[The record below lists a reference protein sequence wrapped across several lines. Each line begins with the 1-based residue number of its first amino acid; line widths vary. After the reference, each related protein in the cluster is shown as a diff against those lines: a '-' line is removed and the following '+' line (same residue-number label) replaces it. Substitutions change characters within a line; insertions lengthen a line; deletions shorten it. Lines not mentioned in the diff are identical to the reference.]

1 MNPQLVVSASNLRI
15 PFLGFP
21 DKNVPKTRRLFHSD
35 ILPSENN
42 ESLISPSILQS
53 YSLVKPERLHW
64 LYHQLIMMHFE
75 KPIIHHVLRSHAGML
90 DYNYTR
96 EELLNRAID
105 YCLSQNNHPLVLDD
119 QGPPPLFIQIEQ
131 EEEKEGLNPRSSNYS
146 FRSSDTIF
154 RPIRRFTNTNPEG
167 EAIDPKFCRICY
179 NEPEVLHKIEIC
191 QHKFC
196 FDCIYGY
203 LKSKIEH
210 YDPKSIQCPSEGCS
224 WPLEEAFIE
233 EMLKEDQILLE
244 KYKKFK
250 DQLEIL
256 DHPERKW
263 CIRPDCPHYVEI
275 DLEQKTNKVVCKCG
289 QIMCFVCA
297 NAWHEGMT
305 CLQAAD
311 TDYQKY
317 EEKVVVKQCPKCLAK
332 IEKNEGCNHMT
343 CSRCKYEFCWVC
355 KAECINGYCVNKCP
369 KFPENNARNR
379 RLNENFFFRINN
391 TNSFLGAI
399 ANFFKFW
406 VNFVVFLI
414 LSNLLIPFT
423 FGVAIGKWIVFVFT
437 GNNSL
442 MFSCF
447 REREGVERKPFEKIC
462 RVLTFPFKFMMFLV
476 ASLLVLLLQIFK
488 IPFLVFFNICKY
500 IYFFQTDRTSLS
512 IVIHERFRELGEE
525 NLNVLPRMGCTRVM
539 ILLMSIFYFEALI
552 WGYYEIILI
561 GTGA

>member
-21 DKNVPKTRRLFHSD
+21 EKNNAPKNRRLFYSD

-64 LYHQLIMMHFE
+64 LYHQLLMMHFE

-105 YCLSQNNHPLVLDD
+105 YCLSQNDHPLVLDD
-119 QGPPPLFIQIEQ
+119 QGAPPLFIQIEQ
-131 EEEKEGLNPRSSNYS
+131 EEEKDGPNILSSNYS
-146 FRSSDTIF
+146 LLSSDTIF
-154 RPIRRFTNTNPEG
+154 RSIRRCANPNQEG

-179 NEPEVLHKIEIC
+179 NEPETLHTIEIC
-191 QHKFC
+191 RHKFC

-210 YDPKSIQCPSEGCS
+210 YDPKSIECPSDGCGE
-224 WPLEEAFIE
+224 PLDEVFIE
-233 EMLKEDQILLE
+233 EMLKNDQILLE

-250 DQLEIL
+250 GQLEIL

-275 DLEQKTNKVVCKCG
+275 DVEQKTNKVVCKCG
-289 QIMCFVCA
+289 QNMCFACA

-305 CLQAAD
+305 CLEAAD
-311 TDYQKY
+311 KEYRKY

-355 KAECINGYCVNKCP
+355 KAECINGYCVKNCP

-379 RLNENFFFRINN
+379 RLNANFFCRI
-391 TNSFLGAI
+391 TNSNSFFGAI
-399 ANFFKFW
+399 ANFFRFW
-406 VNFVVFLI
+406 VNFMFFLI
-414 LSNLLIPFT
+414 LSNILILFT
-423 FGVAIGKWIVFVFT
+423 FLVAIGKWFVFVFT
-437 GNNSL
+437 GHNSL
-442 MFSCF
+442 MFSIF
-447 REREGVERKPFEKIC
+447 REREGIENAFEKIC
-462 RVLTFPFKFMMFLV
+462 KVLTLPFKFLMLLV
-476 ASLLVLLLQIFK
+476 AALLVLVIQMLK

-500 IYFFQTDRTSLS
+500 IYFFQTDRTALS
-512 IVIHERFRELGEE
+512 ILIYERFIEFGEE
-525 NLNVLPRMGCTRVM
+525 NISVLPRVGCTRVM
-539 ILLMSIFYFEALI
+539 ILLMSIFYVEALI
-552 WGYYEIILI
+552 WGYYEIIQRGI
-561 GTGA
+561 GA